1 MSHNF
6 LALLLLLCITSRA
19 SCLSLSFN
27 VCYSLRSRHQR
38 WRMLNHPAASGR
50 VKVLLPALD
59 YCWNGEIIISL
70 SFGVTVPEF
79 PFFFLLPPE
88 VMEINSCVLMF
99 RVPGQKHSHFPQCY
113 VVFQKINFTVHW
125 RQISLACLQWNKWDC
140 VVWVVGCSAGCC
152 QDGRLWPKA
161 RCVKSVSQ
169 QCFHRVVNGL
179 FPRCG
184 FSPTQCS
191 EWHFKGDVI
200 WKKRFV
206 KFWLL
211 MFPFRV
217 FFFSPHKGSGGNYA
231 SWVGFVQRAKLRPCS
246 RVGEET

>member
-1 MSHNF
+1 MWKKWVTLF
-6 LALLLLLCITSRA
+6 
-19 SCLSLSFN
+19 LSLSFN

-59 YCWNGEIIISL
+59 HCWNAEIVISL

-79 PFFFLLPPE
+79 PFFFFSSASRGDEKLILVFWCSGSLDRSIPIFYSVMLSFRKLILLCTE
-88 VMEINSCVLMF
+88 DKYLWLVL
-99 RVPGQKHSHFPQCY
+99 
-113 VVFQKINFTVHW
+113 
-125 RQISLACLQWNKWDC
+125 WNKWDC
-140 VVWVVGCSAGCC
+140 IVWVVGCSAGCC

-169 QCFHRVVNGL
+169 QCFHTVVNGL

-184 FSPTQCS
+184 FSPTQYS

-200 WKKRFV
+200 WKNV
-206 KFWLL
+206 LWN
-211 MFPFRV
+211 
-217 FFFSPHKGSGGNYA
+217 SG
-231 SWVGFVQRAKLRPCS
+231 F
-246 RVGEET
+246 

>member
-1 MSHNF
+1 MR
-6 LALLLLLCITSRA
+6 SRS

-27 VCYSLRSRHQR
+27 LCYSLRSRHQR

-59 YCWNGEIIISL
+59 YCWNAEIIISL

-79 PFFFLLPPE
+79 SFFFLLPPE
-88 VMEINSCVLMF
+88 VMKNYFLCFDVQGPWTEA
-99 RVPGQKHSHFPQCY
+99 FPFSTVCY

-140 VVWVVGCSAGCC
+140 IVWVVGCSAGCC

-200 WKKRFV
+200 WKNV
-206 KFWLL
+206 LWN
-211 MFPFRV
+211 
-217 FFFSPHKGSGGNYA
+217 SG
-231 SWVGFVQRAKLRPCS
+231 F
-246 RVGEET
+246 